1 MKKLIILFGLIAAI
15 QWNSASSMAGMTLP
29 GCPDRCGN
37 ATIPYPFGI
46 GTGCYH
52 DPAFEVVCNS
62 SFHPPKLFL
71 RSSNDLEVEQITLEK
86 VYDTAFSQ
94 GKHTQSISVKTPV
107 ETTCGNQNTTIN
119 SFDLGKTPYSL
130 STNNNVLVVL
140 GCRSTVILRNRS
152 NSIHGGCSSSCDNLD
167 VDDKIIDSCVGIGCC
182 IIDDYA
188 SDMYRLNVYNIPTSS
203 RNCTSTMLVSK
214 AYMKKLMQDNSS
226 SLLNLQ
232 LSSVP
237 TVLSWVVVANYRGMI
252 PSSDD
257 VYRNC
262 SYSALRECESCQ
274 PGMCRRAIFTANTNF
289 VSFGPYWYCLGD
301 GHNSKGVI
309 LAAIVLGSVTAIMLA
324 CSGNIYVCI
333 KKRKLIKMKEKF
345 FQQNGGLLLN
355 QQLALY
361 GGTESTRIF
370 KADELKTA
378 TKNYGNNNILG
389 IGGFGTVYKGV
400 LPNQQVVAI
409 KKSKVSSDSQV
420 EQFINEVVILT
431 QVNHRNV
438 VKLLGCCLETE
449 VPLLVYEYVSNG
461 NLFEHIHGKDDVSW
475 LSWENC
481 LRIATEAANAI
492 AYLHSAASIPVIHRD
507 IKSSNILL
515 DDNFVAKIS
524 DFGAS
529 RLIPMDQRQVTT
541 LVQGTFGYL
550 DPEYFQTNHLNEKSD
565 VYSFGVVLLELLTR
579 QKPLLWERGGED
591 VNLAAYFLLALKNN
605 RLFDIVEPRLIEE
618 ATEEQLNTIAK
629 LAEQCLHVKGED
641 RPTMKEVAKELEGLK
656 KHVKHPRHE
665 LGTAYEGNPEFVNE
679 LRGLNI
685 VLYRNGCEASRQF
698 TMEQE
703 IILEMSSP
711 R

>member
-94 GKHTQSISVKTPV
+94 GKHTQSITVKTPV

-214 AYMKKLMQDNSS
+214 AYMKKLVQDNSS

-257 VYRNC
+257 VYRSC
-262 SYSALRECESCQ
+262 SYS
-274 PGMCRRAIFTANTNF
+274 
-289 VSFGPYWYCLGD
+289 
-301 GHNSKGVI
+301 
-309 LAAIVLGSVTAIMLA
+309 GSVTAIMLA

-541 LVQGTFGYL
+541 LVQ
-550 DPEYFQTNHLNEKSD
+550 
-565 VYSFGVVLLELLTR
+565 
-579 QKPLLWERGGED
+579 
-591 VNLAAYFLLALKNN
+591 
-605 RLFDIVEPRLIEE
+605 
-618 ATEEQLNTIAK
+618 
-629 LAEQCLHVKGED
+629 
-641 RPTMKEVAKELEGLK
+641 
-656 KHVKHPRHE
+656 
-665 LGTAYEGNPEFVNE
+665 
-679 LRGLNI
+679 
-685 VLYRNGCEASRQF
+685 
-698 TMEQE
+698 
-703 IILEMSSP
+703 
-711 R
+711 